1 MGKGEAKRAEAPPYA
16 YVCECD
22 GGSAYALC
30 GVMPTKRTL
39 FNVYILVLRAAEGVR
54 LCNLWLNRSD
64 DGRKLQEQG
73 SGTKA
78 HDITLAQAY
87 WLFVKPGLELTDDL
101 PDDPDLPV
109 VLDFFR
115 RAAPASMPPDLGGLC
130 WQPRLAL
137 AGALPLGRVHQSVR
151 IQGLV
156 AKPHFN
162 NLTGL
167 VEDVHDTGRIMVS
180 LHLPYNGTKSLTL
193 KPENLEMLDWPPVT
207 PSAMQFAV
215 GMLRSDSAVKTKSAV
230 SAGTAP
236 EVVACLTM
244 AGMKMQDKFVA
255 EMRTDQERASSWFLS
270 TACQEVLGF
279 TGPAE
284 GRQAMMD
291 PGAQET
297 WRRKMLTQL
306 TMAMRE
312 AAHQWVLMRFLM
324 IADHMRLLC
333 VLRGETSS

>member
-1 MGKGEAKRAEAPPYA
+1 MGKGEAQRAEAPPYT

-130 WQPRLAL
+130 
-137 AGALPLGRVHQSVR
+137 
-151 IQGLV
+151 
-156 AKPHFN
+156 
-162 NLTGL
+162 
-167 VEDVHDTGRIMVS
+167 
-180 LHLPYNGTKSLTL
+180 
-193 KPENLEMLDWPPVT
+193 
-207 PSAMQFAV
+207 
-215 GMLRSDSAVKTKSAV
+215 
-230 SAGTAP
+230 
-236 EVVACLTM
+236 
-244 AGMKMQDKFVA
+244 
-255 EMRTDQERASSWFLS
+255 
-270 TACQEVLGF
+270 
-279 TGPAE
+279 
-284 GRQAMMD
+284 
-291 PGAQET
+291 
-297 WRRKMLTQL
+297 
-306 TMAMRE
+306 
-312 AAHQWVLMRFLM
+312 
-324 IADHMRLLC
+324 
-333 VLRGETSS
+333 